1 MCWCPGAAVN
11 LPQTRWVRTTEG
23 CALTALEARRPRS
36 RHRRGCA
43 PSGGP
48 GRIPPAPSSFWGCWP
63 SLAWSCVTPACAC
76 LHLAPF
82 CVSSLPP
89 LTHRAP
95 KLESGAPSIQGDSLS
110 RPLTSLHLQKPYL
123 PKVTVTGSR
132 GTYPWRPPF
141 HPPHLVRHPGQTRAG
156 PSTCQAAGSR
166 VGPPH
171 S

>member
-1 MCWCPGAAVN
+1 M
-11 LPQTRWVRTTEG
+11 L
-23 CALTALEARRPRS
+23 S
-36 RHRRGCA
+36 HS
-43 PSGGP
+43 SGGQTSKIKALGGP
-48 GRIPPAPSSFWGCWP
+48 CSLWRFWEDSLLPRPASGGCWP
-63 SLAWSCVTPACAC
+63 SLAQSCITPACAC

-95 KLESGAPSIQGDSLS
+95 KLESGATSIQGDSLS

-141 HPPHLVRHPGQTRAG
+141 HPPHLVRHPGRTRARA
-156 PSTCQAAGSR
+156 STCQAAGSR

-171 S
+171 SQCLMSARAAG